1 MNIKN
6 DCDTIRERIEDGILG
21 RDVKESKHI
30 YEHLQMCGE
39 CRAYQAKLEALHV
52 TSKLHYSLP
61 AYERM
66 NLSAK
71 IRTRIEEKKSAR
83 RRRGIIT
90 RPAFRI
96 AAMIVIILSVALY
109 MIQTDPD
116 TVIVFDEESI
126 ELLDQYSLFFDDFPV
141 PDDAIIADMYNE
153 ILFDGDIYVHDE
165 WYPGLYDFDY
175 YYELDDLSPDE
186 IDYIIQRLEE
196 V

>member
-6 DCDTIRERIEDGILG
+6 DCDTIREQIENEILG
-21 RDVKESKHI
+21 RDVSEGEHI
-30 YEHLQMCGE
+30 FEHLRLCSE
-39 CRAYQAKLEALHV
+39 CRAYQAQLKALHE

-66 NLSAK
+66 NLSAR

-83 RRRGIIT
+83 RHRGIIT

-96 AAMIVIILSVALY
+96 AAMIVIVLSVALY

-116 TVIVFDEESI
+116 TLYVFDEEAI
-126 ELLDQYSLFFDDFPV
+126 ELLLQYSLFFDDFPV
-141 PDDAIIADMYNE
+141 PDDVIIADLYNE
-153 ILFDGDIYVHDE
+153 ILFEGDIYVNDD
-165 WYPGLYDFDY
+165 WYPGLYDDDY

-186 IDYIIQRLEE
+186 IDFIIQRLEG